1 VKLNYGIWEGNPC
14 VSKRFEDGP
23 VMAQLWDG
31 NRWFAIHPADFAI
44 EATHLEETEYKAM
57 FPAVPAPI
65 FPAGE

>member
-1 VKLNYGIWEGNPC
+1 M
-14 VSKRFEDGP
+14 KRT
-23 VMAQLWDG
+23 AQIIPFPQRHRDPDG

-65 FPAGE
+65 FPTGE